1 MKYALKPN
9 NYAATIKKKEE
20 APPRL
25 LKKKKLATL
34 SCFRC
39 YFERPIPRGFNLTN
53 THTHTH
59 TSSSNTGEY

>member
-25 LKKKKLATL
+25 FKKKKTRNAFLFSL
-34 SCFRC
+34 LF
-39 YFERPIPRGFNLTN
+39 
-53 THTHTH
+53 
-59 TSSSNTGEY
+59 

>member
-25 LKKKKLATL
+25 LKKKKTRNAFLFPL
-34 SCFRC
+34 LF
-39 YFERPIPRGFNLTN
+39 
-53 THTHTH
+53 
-59 TSSSNTGEY
+59 